1 MFKPLFSLLALAA
14 AAVQTL
20 PAQQVYLS
28 PDGDDAGSGTEA
40 EPLYSL
46 TAARDLIRRLPAGG
60 DTVTVWIAPGT
71 YRMTEPLIL
80 DGNDVRPVVFRSRT
94 AEKPVFSGGI
104 EVTGW
109 TPWRNGI
116 WRTRLPETLH
126 FEQFYVNGRR
136 AVRARTPDT
145 GWYYVKGSRETVLDR
160 GTGRAPQ
167 YAVQRIAVEPD
178 ELSPLR
184 RMSREELR
192 HATALFYHKWD
203 VTRKPIDHAVPDSGW
218 FFISGEGMKP
228 WNPITDGSRYVL
240 DNYLGALDSP
250 GEWYLSPD
258 GWLYY
263 MPREG
268 ESMAAAECYAPTL
281 SRLLVFAGS
290 PDRPVAGKEFRNIA
304 FRTSAY
310 TMPLKG
316 NEPMQAAAEVPAAIE
331 ADYASRLVFADCE
344 VTQTGGYAFWLRREC
359 FDNRIEH
366 CLIEDLG
373 AGGIKIGE
381 TEIRMDGRPVTAR
394 NTVDNN
400 IIRHGGYWFP
410 CAVGVAV
417 FQAADNRVTHNEIA
431 DMRYSG
437 ISVGWKWGYND
448 QKTWITRMAE
458 DGTMQY
464 AEVLAGSPAV
474 GNRIEFNHVHHIGW
488 AELSDMGA
496 VYTLGESPGTVVS
509 NNVIH
514 DIYSY
519 DYGGWGLY
527 TDEGSTGI
535 VMENNLVYRCKSGG
549 FHQHYGKE
557 NVIRNNIFALAYQ
570 NQLQFTRVE
579 PHRSFAFERNIV
591 LSDRGVLLS
600 GPWREA
606 DIAMDRNDY
615 WDLRADTALR
625 FCGLPFREWRRI
637 KDARSVVADPMFR
650 DPEAGDFTFRSLKTA
665 RRIGFVPFDYTQAGV
680 YGSAEW
686 KERARLDETVT
697 GAFAVAVET
706 REAHY
711 KAGAPQR
718 SEQ

>member
-1 MFKPLFSLLALAA
+1 MFKPLFSLLVLAA

-94 AEKPVFSGGI
+94 AEKPIFSGGI
-104 EVTGW
+104 EVMGW

-203 VTRKPIDHAVPDSGW
+203 VTRKPIDHAVPDSGR

-263 MPREG
+263 MPRED

-359 FDNRIEH
+359 FDNRIER

-394 NTVDNN
+394 NTMDNN